1 MWKALDHPNV
11 LPLLG
16 VIMSETQFT
25 MVSKWM
31 PNGNI
36 NEFVKKCPDVN
47 RFELVSFQS
56 RPPPSPP
63 LVDDCVISIAGRSCE
78 GLNLSARSWNGPW
91 GSQRGA
97 FSRVWVTLY
106 L

>member
-16 VIMSETQFT
+16 VMMSETQFT
-25 MVSKWM
+25 MVSRWM

-36 NEFVKKCPDVN
+36 NEFVKKYPDAN
-47 RFELVSFQS
+47 RFELVSFPF
-56 RPPPSPP
+56 RLPPSPS
-63 LVDDCVISIAGRSCE
+63 LVDDCVISVAGRGHE
-78 GLNLSARSWNGPW
+78 GLDLSAWSGNGPW
-91 GSQRGA
+91 GSQRGT
-97 FSRVWVTLY
+97 FLRVGATLY